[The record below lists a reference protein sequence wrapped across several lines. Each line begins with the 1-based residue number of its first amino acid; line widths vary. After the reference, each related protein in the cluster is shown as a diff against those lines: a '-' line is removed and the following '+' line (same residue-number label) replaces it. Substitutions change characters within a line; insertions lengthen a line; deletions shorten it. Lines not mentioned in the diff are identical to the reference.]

1 MFSPKEDI
9 SAEEVVNSRAVCREN
24 ERHPR
29 RKKVLEMKEGNVRA
43 PVSGFLLADPT
54 SCGVYRQ
61 VVSQCTME

>member
-9 SAEEVVNSRAVCREN
+9 SAEEVVNAREVCREN
-24 ERHPR
+24 ERHPRR

-54 SCGVYRQ
+54 SCGSADR
-61 VVSQCTME
+61 